1 MKTDGT
7 PSGITVKGPP
17 QWATICLRRL
27 CRATGF
33 HKGVGLA
40 VQVDGWPDQVGAT
53 HNPDG
58 YLWKPHDPTDPC
70 IIVLPEWAEDSEKWR
85 SVICHEFVHVL
96 FDGVDRFVASTLA
109 DEEAILSYK
118 AEVELALLPFV
129 VLAMI
134 GEKWGAEFI
143 PDEEAA

>member
-96 FDGVDRFVASTLA
+96 LM
-109 DEEAILSYK
+109 
-118 AEVELALLPFV
+118 
-129 VLAMI
+129 VLIDSSPRHWQMRRRSFPI
-134 GEKWGAEFI
+134 RRR
-143 PDEEAA
+143 